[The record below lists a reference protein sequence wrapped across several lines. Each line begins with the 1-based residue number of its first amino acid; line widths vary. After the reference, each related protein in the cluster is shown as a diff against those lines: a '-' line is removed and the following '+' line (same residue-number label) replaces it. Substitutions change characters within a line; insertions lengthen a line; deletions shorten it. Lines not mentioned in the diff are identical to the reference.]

1 MCTFQK
7 LAGIKYTHQECF
19 DIEAVKQDGSTV
31 GLDVNRFISFL
42 QFLVGHD
49 ENTQAIWN
57 ILHSSDVTTGYT
69 VEDRDIMY
77 VVWIGAS
84 NNCLCCIHC
93 MYSIFHISHFF
104 HFSLSCV
111 VFCCFRLLMANVV
124 CY

>member
-49 ENTQAIWN
+49 ENAQAIWN

-84 NNCLCCIHC
+84 KNCMCCIACTQFFTSHTF
-93 MYSIFHISHFF
+93 SIFLFHVLFF
-104 HFSLSCV
+104 VALGW
-111 VFCCFRLLMANVV
+111 
-124 CY
+124 